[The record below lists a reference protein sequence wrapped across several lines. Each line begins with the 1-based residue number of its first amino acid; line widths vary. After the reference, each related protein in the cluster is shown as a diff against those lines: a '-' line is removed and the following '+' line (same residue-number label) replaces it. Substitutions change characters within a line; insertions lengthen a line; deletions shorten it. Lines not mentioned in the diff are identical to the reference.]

1 MCVYCCFGSGGVCK
15 VLYDSAFLTNLP
27 VSPGFFSKTLP
38 SPFTHTHTHKHT
50 HTHTHKEGDTYK
62 FMTPPP
68 PNFVNALKIYLS

>member
-1 MCVYCCFGSGGVCK
+1 MCLLLFWEGGVCK
-15 VLYDSAFLTNLP
+15 FLYDSAFLTNLP

-38 SPFTHTHTHKHT
+38 SPFTHTHTRTHT
-50 HTHTHKEGDTYK
+50 HTHTHTKEGDTYK

>member
-1 MCVYCCFGSGGVCK
+1 MCVYCCFGRGGVCK
-15 VLYDSAFLTNLP
+15 FLYDSAFLTNLP

-38 SPFTHTHTHKHT
+38 SSFTHTHT

>member
-1 MCVYCCFGSGGVCK
+1 MCNTVVLGGEGCVNF
-15 VLYDSAFLTNLP
+15 YDSAFLTNLP
-27 VSPGFFSKTLP
+27 VSPGFFSENP
-38 SPFTHTHTHKHT
+38 PFPFYTHT